1 LQRWR
6 PERLV
11 FIDET
16 GVNLSLVRSHGRAPR
31 GKPVID
37 RVTAGSWKNYTLIA
51 GLRSDAVVAPL
62 VFSGALNTE
71 ALRAWVEQSLLP
83 ELSEGDIVVWDNL
96 KVHKDSVVAELLKEH
111 GVLLRFTPAYSPDLN
126 PIEMTWAKL
135 KSIVRKLR
143 AHTFDALTDAL
154 GIALEAVT
162 PGDCLA
168 WFKHVGCRVC

>member
-1 LQRWR
+1 MR
-6 PERLV
+6 
-11 FIDET
+11 T
-16 GVNLSLVRSHGRAPR
+16 HARAPR
-31 GKPVID
+31 GEQVVD
-37 RVTAGSWKNYTLIA
+37 RVTAGTWKNYTVIA

-71 ALRAWVEQSLLP
+71 ALRAWVEQVLLP

-96 KVHKDSVVAELLKEH
+96 QVHKDPVVAVRLKEH

-143 AHTFDALTDAL
+143 AHTFEALTDAL
-154 GIALEAVT
+154 GVALKAIT
-162 PGDCLA
+162 PQDCLA
-168 WFKHVGCRVC
+168 WFKQVGCRIC